1 MEENKMFR
9 IISGYDVGNEFPEL
23 SEENKGLIII
33 DNSQET
39 PRLQVIG
46 EERVDE
52 DDSELKWLTVSGIDS
67 DITVIK
73 SSELEWELRNRDWN
87 IYGRL
92 FVEKDEKEMVEKLY
106 LTSPEVSQ
114 DPIPNISDLRSE
126 KSEAKCLFS
135 NPISIPIINSSTT
148 TTTTT
153 STVAPDINTEPD
165 FIKEFNEIY
174 EKLINMRTYEEGGI
188 TFGSINYYNLIS
200 YRDLEKD
207 SLVIDLISLG
217 GSSYTSVVNLNS
229 LFDFSQDYKS
239 NYDFLLVAGIDYE
252 ISGMAFSKEISF
264 KPFQI
269 IDGVYNNSKDLIFNI
284 SEYVEADY
292 HDRCFR
298 IFPKTNNVDECV
310 ISYCYIVCQPE

>member
-1 MEENKMFR
+1 MEENKVLR
-9 IISGYDVGNEFPEL
+9 IISGYNVENKFPEL

-39 PRLQVIG
+39 PCLRVVG
-46 EERVDE
+46 EESSGGN
-52 DDSELKWLTVSGIDS
+52 SELKWLTISGVDS
-67 DITVIK
+67 DIAVAR

-92 FVEKDEKEMVEKLY
+92 FIERDEKELIEKLY
-106 LTSPEVSQ
+106 LTSPEVPQ
-114 DPIPNISDLRSE
+114 DPIPNIIDLRE
-126 KSEAKCLFS
+126 GAKCLYS
-135 NPISIPIINSSTT
+135 SPVVINNNSSSTT

-153 STVAPDINTEPD
+153 VSPEIDDSLESNL
-165 FIKEFNEIY
+165 FREFNEIY
-174 EKLINMRTYEEGGI
+174 EKLINMRIYEEEGI

-217 GSSYTSVVNLNS
+217 GSNYTNLVNLNS

-239 NYDFLLVAGIDYE
+239 NYDFLLVVGIDYE
-252 ISGMAFSKEISF
+252 VSGKSFSKEISF

-269 IDGVYNNSKDLIFNI
+269 TEGLYNNSNDLIFNI
-284 SEYVEADY
+284 SDYVEADY

-298 IFPKTNNVDECV
+298 VFPKTNNVDECI